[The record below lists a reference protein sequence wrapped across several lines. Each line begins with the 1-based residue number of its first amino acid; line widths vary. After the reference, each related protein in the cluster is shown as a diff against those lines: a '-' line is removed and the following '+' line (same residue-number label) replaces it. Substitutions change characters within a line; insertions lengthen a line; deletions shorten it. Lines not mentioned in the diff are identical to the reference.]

1 MPSDGSAASRI
12 QRFSIWIFAAASG
25 AYWAF
30 QNVPTWV
37 AHITHDAGW
46 DIYAANAV
54 LHGVQLNGPHLVE
67 VDPPFL
73 VWFFTLPVLLAR
85 VLHIS
90 LPTGFHLFEIVSTTA
105 LIAWSAMLYRR
116 VCRSSLLSTWMFVL
130 AMMYV
135 ATGPVSLE
143 DRGQR
148 EYFVAF
154 LLLPY
159 VLWTAARLRGEL
171 LPRAQTLLLAVFAV
185 VAVCLKP
192 QHVIDIVAVELL
204 VLIRM
209 RSFRAWWRPALLL
222 LVLGPVVY
230 VFCVWLFNPAYFRD
244 VVPLLRDTYWGFD
257 RPWSVVL
264 RGMVKP
270 SAALGTALLLYVILR
285 RRLRTEP
292 FVAVL
297 LAISAGALAAYLQQ
311 HKGWSYHVLV
321 LQIFSYLAI
330 AVVCLDIAERMAF
343 ERRGILLLAG
353 TNRVYT
359 TALVSV
365 ALVAFLITGKVR
377 VAHMQAIDYPQKA
390 KSELASIYSAYPPG
404 TPVDLLAVDAW
415 EWPEVLEQNK
425 VWSSRYNHL
434 WLLPAIV
441 RSQDPLD
448 PEVAHHLSSAKI
460 DTLSTL
466 LRQTVAEDLEYWHPS
481 VVVIDPCGE
490 VVNICGGL
498 SRAGYSGLLDW
509 FSRNPQFREEWS
521 HYRYQK
527 TVGQMQVYTRI
538 G

>member
-1 MPSDGSAASRI
+1 M
-12 QRFSIWIFAAASG
+12 
-25 AYWAF
+25 
-30 QNVPTWV
+30 
-37 AHITHDAGW
+37 
-46 DIYAANAV
+46 YAANAM
-54 LHGVQLNGPHLVE
+54 LHGIRLNGPHLIE

-73 VWFFTLPVLLAR
+73 IWFFTLPVLLAR
-85 VLHIS
+85 VFHIS
-90 LPTGFHLFEIVSTTA
+90 LPQSFRLFQIVSTTA
-105 LIAWSAMLYRR
+105 LIAWSATLYRR
-116 VCRSSLLSTWMFVL
+116 VCRASLLATWIFTF

-148 EYFVAF
+148 EYYVAF

-159 VLWTAARLRGEL
+159 VLWAAARLRGES
-171 LPRAQTLLLAVFAV
+171 LPRAQTLMLVVFAV
-185 VAVCLKP
+185 IAVCLKP
-192 QHVIDIVAVELL
+192 QHVIDIVAVEFL
-204 VLIRM
+204 VLIRL
-209 RSFRAWWRPALLL
+209 RSWRAWWRSALL
-222 LVLGPVVY
+222 VVILGPVVY
-230 VFCVWLFNPAYFRD
+230 LCSVWLFNPSYLHD

-264 RGMVKP
+264 RGTVKP
-270 SAALGTALLLYVILR
+270 LLALGMASLLYLALR
-285 RRLRTEP
+285 RRLRVEP

-297 LAISAGALAAYLQQ
+297 LAISTGALVAYLQQ

-321 LQIFSYLAI
+321 LQIFSYLAV
-330 AVVCLDIAERMAF
+330 AVMCLDIAERMVFEHRGVLLMARTKRLHTAALIAVAVLAF
-343 ERRGILLLAG
+343 
-353 TNRVYT
+353 V
-359 TALVSV
+359 
-365 ALVAFLITGKVR
+365 ITGEAR
-377 VAHMQAIDYPQKA
+377 LSHMQPIDYPEKA

-404 TPVDLLAVDAW
+404 TPVSLIAVDAW

-448 PEVAHHLSSAKI
+448 PEVAHHLSPAKI
-460 DTLSTL
+460 NELSTL
-466 LRQTVAEDLEYWHPS
+466 LRQTVAEDLDHWQPS
-481 VVVIDPCGE
+481 VVVIDPCG
-490 VVNICGGL
+490 VVIDICGGL

-509 FSRNPQFREEWS
+509 FARSPQFREQWS